1 MSMNLHL
8 RAEREV
14 VVKKTGKSSIQ
25 HKEIDLIQ
33 TPTEVTYKLMEA
45 KNIFEAY
52 KKYVLTLVDK
62 TDTKE
67 AQEDR
72 IFDLNEIL
80 NSTAAEMKAL
90 EEEGYTL
97 EFYVM

>member
-14 VVKKTGKSSIQ
+14 IVKKTGKVSYQ
-25 HKEIDLIQ
+25 YKNIDLIQ

-45 KNIFEAY
+45 ENIFEAY
-52 KKYVLTLVDK
+52 KSYVLTLVDK

-80 NSTAAEMKAL
+80 NNTAAQMKEL

>member
-8 RAEREV
+8 CGKREV

-25 HKEIDLIQ
+25 YKEIDLIQ

-45 KNIFEAY
+45 ENIFEAY
-52 KKYVLTLVDK
+52 KEFVLTLVDK

-67 AQEDR
+67 AQKDR
-72 IFDLNEIL
+72 ISDLTEIL
-80 NSTAAEMKAL
+80 NSTAAQMKAL

>member
-8 RAEREV
+8 CGKREV

-25 HKEIDLIQ
+25 YKEIDLIQ

-45 KNIFEAY
+45 ENIFEAY
-52 KKYVLTLVDK
+52 KEFVLTLVDK

-72 IFDLNEIL
+72 ISDLTEIL
-80 NSTAAEMKAL
+80 NSTAAQMKAL